1 MTISMQ
7 ASLHAIDLG
16 LHANDLPT
24 LAMPVPRELKDLIAQ
39 LVAFESRNRGS
50 SARSVEVLQ
59 SVMSQ
64 LLLEPQ
70 STGCQSCD

>member
-7 ASLHAIDLG
+7 ASPTAKDLG
-16 LHANDLPT
+16 LHADL
-24 LAMPVPRELKDLIAQ
+24 AIPVPRELKDLIAQ

-50 SARSVEVLQ
+50 SARPVEVLE

-64 LLLEPQ
+64 LALQPQ
-70 STGCQSCD
+70 STGYQSRD

>member
-7 ASLHAIDLG
+7 ASPTAIDLG
-16 LHANDLPT
+16 LYADYLPI
-24 LAMPVPRELKDLIAQ
+24 LAIPVPRELKDLIAQ

-50 SARSVEVLQ
+50 SARPVEVLE

-64 LLLEPQ
+64 LALQPQ
-70 STGCQSCD
+70 STGCQSRD